1 MKRKVVSVFL
11 ALCMMISVIPL
22 GVITATAE
30 TSGDFEYSVISED
43 EKTCVITGY
52 NGTATELTIPSQLD
66 GYTVTCIGEQAF
78 RGYHSLTSIT
88 IPDSIISIGWYAFW
102 DCISLTSITIPDS
115 VISIGWYAFWV
126 CTSLTNIN
134 VGNENAEYSSLDGV
148 LFNKDKTRLI
158 AYPAGKTDT
167 EYTVPDSVTSIDR
180 SAFYDCTALT
190 SITIPDSVTDI
201 YEDAFWD
208 CTSLESIT
216 IPDSV
221 TSIGEDAFTYC
232 TSLTNINV
240 DNGNTE
246 YSSLDGVLFNK
257 GKTELIRYPEGKT
270 DTEYT
275 IPDSVISIK
284 RGAFYGTAYYNTE
297 SNWENDVL
305 YIGNYL
311 IEAKRTI
318 SSEYSIKEGTKT
330 IADEAFYGCSSLTN
344 ITIPDSVTSIGAEAF
359 CDCTVLTSIT
369 IPDSVTNIGM
379 YAFAF
384 CTSIKSVTIPNSVTC
399 IDRGTFYCC
408 ESFMNVTI
416 PDSVT
421 SIGEDAFTYCTSLI
435 NINVDNGNT
444 EYSSLDG
451 VLFNKEK
458 TDLIKYPEGKTDT
471 EYIIP
476 NSVTSIG
483 NGAFTGCNAL
493 TCITIPDSVTSIG
506 GSAFSDCNSLTSI
519 TIPNS
524 VTNIG
529 GNAFYNCDNLTIY
542 GYSGSYAE
550 TYANENSIPFV
561 ALTEPSIVQ
570 FDKSQIRFHGVGAD
584 KDFSNYKD
592 TFDVRTVAK
601 ISQEDF
607 CNTFGT
613 DEEALK
619 NITDIGFI
627 YAAEENVTTFDLET
641 AKKVAEGTGTDEN
654 YIKKSVSNIQ
664 HAGDG
669 ADYIFTCIVTDVP
682 DADKEQKGYC
692 FAYVCCN
699 GTYYYF
705 DDVTVMD
712 FNALYTANKP
722 QA

>member
-1 MKRKVVSVFL
+1 MKRKVISVFL

-30 TSGDFEYSVISED
+30 TSGDFEYSVISEE
-43 EKTCVITGY
+43 EKTCAITKY

-66 GYTVTCIGEQAF
+66 GYTVTFIG
-78 RGYHSLTSIT
+78 
-88 IPDSIISIGWYAFW
+88 DYAFAE
-102 DCISLTSITIPDS
+102 CTSLTSITIPDS
-115 VISIGWYAFWV
+115 VTRIYFAAFYS
-126 CTSLTNIN
+126 CTSLT
-134 VGNENAEYSSLDGV
+134 
-148 LFNKDKTRLI
+148 
-158 AYPAGKTDT
+158 
-167 EYTVPDSVTSIDR
+167 SVT
-180 SAFYDCTALT
+180 
-190 SITIPDSVTDI
+190 IPK
-201 YEDAFWD
+201 
-208 CTSLESIT
+208 
-216 IPDSV
+216 SV
-221 TSIGEDAFTYC
+221 TSIGD
-232 TSLTNINV
+232 
-240 DNGNTE
+240 
-246 YSSLDGVLFNK
+246 
-257 GKTELIRYPEGKT
+257 
-270 DTEYT
+270 
-275 IPDSVISIK
+275 
-284 RGAFYGTAYYNTE
+284 
-297 SNWENDVL
+297 
-305 YIGNYL
+305 
-311 IEAKRTI
+311 
-318 SSEYSIKEGTKT
+318 
-330 IADEAFYGCSSLTN
+330 
-344 ITIPDSVTSIGAEAF
+344 
-359 CDCTVLTSIT
+359 
-369 IPDSVTNIGM
+369 
-379 YAFAF
+379 YAF
-384 CTSIKSVTIPNSVTC
+384 
-399 IDRGTFYCC
+399 
-408 ESFMNVTI
+408 
-416 PDSVT
+416 
-421 SIGEDAFTYCTSLI
+421 
-435 NINVDNGNT
+435 NG
-444 EYSSLDG
+444 
-451 VLFNKEK
+451 
-458 TDLIKYPEGKTDT
+458 
-471 EYIIP
+471 
-476 NSVTSIG
+476 
-483 NGAFTGCNAL
+483 
-493 TCITIPDSVTSIG
+493 
-506 GSAFSDCNSLTSI
+506 
-519 TIPNS
+519 
-524 VTNIG
+524 
-529 GNAFYNCDNLTIY
+529 CDNLTIY

-561 ALTEPSIVQ
+561 ALKSIVQ